1 MDKNRLQIVGILKK
15 LGIDRDK
22 MAVFGSGALCVRG
35 LRDFHDLDLI
45 VARDVFEEYRKDHK
59 VIVVGSGDECIK
71 LLFDGMEVEIFYGW
85 KPGEWDIKELIENAD
100 IIDGYR
106 FVKLEEV
113 VKWKKIK
120 GREKDWQDV
129 KLIEEYWKNEEMK
142 NR

>member
-1 MDKNRLQIVGILKK
+1 VGILKK

-22 MAVFGSGALCVRG
+22 MAVFGSGPLCVRG

-59 VIVVGSGDECIK
+59 VIVAGSGDECIK
-71 LLFDGMEVEIFYGW
+71 LLFDEMEVEIFYGW